1 MRSATAVLIMAL
13 AAGDV
18 AAQIYRWTDEQG
30 HVHYGESLPPGQKA
44 DSVTHTGSGN
54 SAATAVPG
62 GPKATVPLPP
72 PSARDLEIQR
82 RQQEYA
88 DRADREQEEK
98 ERAAMRNSAAGIYY
112 CQQLEQAI
120 QRAQQPSVTEEQR
133 VAALKELGAL
143 REKNCR

>member
-1 MRSATAVLIMAL
+1 MRPATAVLILVL

-30 HVHYGESLPPGQKA
+30 HVHYGETLPAGQRA
-44 DSVTHTGSGN
+44 DSVTQTGTGN
-54 SAATAVPG
+54 AAATAVPG
-62 GPKATVPLPP
+62 GRKAAVPLPP
-72 PSARDLEIQR
+72 PSPRDLEIQR
-82 RQQEYA
+82 QQQEYA

-98 ERAAMRNSAAGIYY
+98 ERAAMRNSTAGIYY
-112 CQQLEQAI
+112 CQQLEQAM

-133 VAALKELGAL
+133 VAALKEMGAL